1 LSEIALILSQE
12 DGRPLD
18 EWRSLLRGILD
29 GDEVPTLDLLMK
41 VESLLAGSGAVIGS
55 DDAIQSSLFQAL
67 MD

>member
-1 LSEIALILSQE
+1 MSEIALILSQE